1 MKVNNNISAVITNN
15 QLLRTEDSL
24 AKSMERLSSGLKINH
39 SKDNPSGMAISN
51 KMQAQINGL
60 DQASRNSADGSS
72 VLETADGAL
81 NELENMLQRMR
92 ELCVQA
98 ANDTNSQS
106 DKRAIQ
112 DEIDKL
118 KEEVDRISSTTEFNT
133 KSLLNGSLDKRVY
146 ADNVSRVQVSEKVES
161 GAYSFTITQCA
172 QPANIASNNVSLPV
186 SPATL
191 ENSGTVNINGSAVE
205 LTAGMTDQEVYE
217 ALRGAAE
224 IGEVKASWSGPGG
237 VVVYDTTAY
246 GAEATINIT
255 VSNNA
260 LAEELGLNTVNGITQ
275 YGRDAQVTMDKTNS
289 AFKDHPYATVKYEG
303 NKLTFTDAG
312 GFKISCLLDAGVDK
326 DNDPYHTGA
335 DDPDKG
341 KVTLNVTDLGPMDL
355 QIGANEHQQMTVKI
369 PATDTKSLYIDDLDV
384 TTVNGAP
391 RGISKMDEAI
401 AQINQIRASLGAYTN
416 RLESAV
422 SSLDQT
428 SENMNAA
435 ISRIS
440 DVDMALE
447 MTEYTRLNVLTQ
459 ASTSALSQANELPQ
473 MALQLLG

>member
-98 ANDTNSQS
+98 ANDTNSYS
-106 DKRAIQ
+106 DRRAIQ

-118 KEEVDRISSTTEFNT
+118 KDEVDRISSTTEFNT
-133 KSLLNGSLDKRVY
+133 KKLLDGSLDKRVY

-161 GAYSFTITQCA
+161 GSYQFRIDQAATRASFYGATIPDPLT
-172 QPANIASNNVSLPV
+172 
-186 SPATL
+186 
-191 ENSGTVNINGSAVE
+191 NSGTVSINGSAVE
-205 LTAGMTDQEVYE
+205 LTAGMRREEAFE
-217 ALRGAAE
+217 ALRSAAE
-224 IGEVKASWSGPGG
+224 VGEAAVVGPDADSK
-237 VVVYDTTAY
+237 YEFMSTAY
-246 GAEATINIT
+246 GDNATLNIT
-255 VSNNA
+255 VSDDG
-260 LAEELGLNTVNGITQ
+260 LAGELGLSGINGNTQ
-275 YGRDAQVTMDKTNS
+275 YGSDPVVDMNKTAPS
-289 AFKDHPYATVKYEG
+289 AFSDHPHATVSYSG
-303 NKLTFTDAG
+303 NKVTFTDVG
-312 GFKISCLLDAGVDK
+312 GFKMSCLLDAGVD
-326 DNDPYHTGA
+326 DTNDPYGNA
-335 DDPDKG
+335 G
-341 KVTLNVTDLGPMDL
+341 RVTLNVTDLGPMDL

-384 TTVNGAP
+384 TTVKGAS
-391 RGISKMDEAI
+391 RGISKVDEAI
-401 AQINQIRASLGAYTN
+401 AQINQTRASLGAYTN